1 MCDFS
6 SLWIEM
12 RVLKRAPW
20 WNILLHSTQMSG
32 FPPLCVDMWPF
43 RWGFAWIPYCIQLF
57 IPFLSTVSHHVTLQ
71 MPSTSERYLTL
82 VLFLPNMNKKV
93 PFQTPSL
100 VESII
105 ALITIIWFFSTLCKK
120 MYLHLV
126 WAADFFW
133 CIHDIWILSNT
144 KILQFNNPWL
154 AQFEETGN

>member
-6 SLWIEM
+6 SLWIDM
-12 RVLKRAPW
+12 WVLKRAPW

-32 FPPLCVDMWPF
+32 FPPLCVGMWPF

-82 VLFLPNMNKKV
+82 VLFLPTMNKKV

-100 VESII
+100 GVSSI
-105 ALITIIWFFSTLCKK
+105 ALSTIIWFFSTVCFQI
-120 MYLHLV
+120 
-126 WAADFFW
+126 FFA
-133 CIHDIWILSNT
+133 L
-144 KILQFNNPWL
+144 LREL
-154 AQFEETGN
+154 TGNLRRHLKTHSGGKSKNKTSVFLQQH